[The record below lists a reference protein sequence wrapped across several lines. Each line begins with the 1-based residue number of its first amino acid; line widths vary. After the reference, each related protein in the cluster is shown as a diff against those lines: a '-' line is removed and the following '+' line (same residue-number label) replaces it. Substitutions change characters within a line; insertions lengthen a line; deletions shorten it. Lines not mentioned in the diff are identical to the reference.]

1 MDSGE
6 EEQKGGAAAI
16 GIWGREIRV
25 LVVFISDGDFF
36 YRATYRA
43 SKNWVVPRASTMGRS
58 GGPGT
63 VNLSCRAGT
72 KHY

>member
-1 MDSGE
+1 MG
-6 EEQKGGAAAI
+6 KLGFLAF
-16 GIWGREIRV
+16 IWEMHNY
-25 LVVFISDGDFF
+25 

-43 SKNWVVPRASTMGRS
+43 SENRAVPRAGTMGRS

-63 VNLSCRAGT
+63 INLSCRAGT